1 MRRGTRDG
9 ALMVGVLAVLGGLAA
24 GMVGAPAHAA
34 EATVVQ
40 FVPQG
45 TVKTP
50 RQVTARFSA
59 PMVPF
64 GDPRAAAQPF
74 TIECPESGT
83 GRWVDPRTWVYDF
96 TRDVPAGLRCTF
108 TRRDDLATLAGEP
121 IGGEPSF
128 TFDTGGPAV
137 QRTTPDDGDTI
148 AEDQAFVL
156 LLDAAVDPA
165 SVPEHVS
172 FAIDG
177 LPERVPARVVD
188 ASERDAI
195 LATLSEWQKD
205 GPTIV
210 VASAQRFPNDARVEL
225 HWGPDVATTAGV
237 PTLAPQSFSWKVR
250 PRFTAEFRCARE
262 NADRGCVP
270 LLPMEVRFT
279 APIARDVA
287 AQIALVGP
295 DGKRI
300 APERSDN
307 GEPTTT
313 GVTFPGPFPAA
324 AAFRVELPADVKDDA
339 GRTLVNAASFP
350 LAVKTDPYP
359 PLAKFSSRFGILEW
373 KADPTLP
380 VTIRDLEP
388 GAGGQSMRVR
398 GNAAKIS
405 ADDPAALI
413 HWLRRVA
420 VAPRDASVFGRK
432 PPTGLE
438 AFKLPRVHGDQAFEV
453 VGIPMASPG
462 LWVVELS
469 SRRLGASL
477 LGRDA
482 PFYVPTAALVTNLSA
497 HLKWGRE
504 RSLVWVTSLES
515 ATPVPGARVTVHD
528 CHGRTVASGTTDARG
543 VADVNLPAESD
554 VPGCDDEQYQVPE
567 DFFDW
572 SQIRAID
579 DLGSGLFVVARTDDD
594 MTFVHSSWDEG
605 IEPYR
610 FDLPSEP
617 WTGPTLVHTV
627 LDRALFRAGETV
639 HMKHLLRERTLEGFG
654 PVAAADRPVTLRI
667 RNTGT
672 QETWEQ
678 SLAWDGRGAAES
690 TWTIPASAKL
700 GTYDVTLLT
709 RARPGEPWSAR
720 ELEGATFRV
729 EEFRVPLM
737 QATLQ
742 LPAVPLVAP
751 KKLSAEVAVK
761 WLAGGSAGKVPV
773 RLRAEERPGSFEPP
787 DDAGDYRFAEGTVR
801 TGIERSGT
809 GVADEEEGE
818 DAGPADQNGLRQ
830 LPRQDLVL
838 DGAGTTRARFR
849 LGTPPTTPRELTVE
863 LEYRDPSGA
872 AHTVSRSVS
881 LWPGDWIPG
890 IAAERW
896 VLSEGDLRV
905 RAMVLDVEKKP
916 VPGAKVV
923 FTVFDRTT
931 YTTRKRVVGGFYSYE
946 NVSEV
951 KRVGPLC
958 EVPTDAQGRAACS
971 GRPEISGTAIVEA
984 TVTDPEGHAVSTYQY
999 VYVSRERP
1007 LWFEPG
1013 DSDRIDVLPERRTWE
1028 PGETARFQVRMPFQQ
1043 ATALVTVEREGVGDT
1058 FVVPLSGTEPVV
1070 EVPITGAHAPN
1081 TFVSVLVVRGRVGD
1095 VQPTAM
1101 VDLGRPAFKLGIAG
1115 IDVGWKTHTLDVT
1128 VGSDRPVYRV
1138 RETAKVEIAVRNADG
1153 TAPGPDSEV
1162 AVAAVDEGLLAL
1174 APNPTWKV
1182 LDAMMARRGYAVR
1195 TSTAQ
1200 TQVIGKRHYGQKAVL
1215 GGGGGGRQTTREL
1228 FDTLLLWAARVPL
1241 DADGKATVD
1250 VPINDSLT
1258 AFRIVAVATAGLG
1271 RFGTGWTSIRTTQDL
1286 MVVPGLAPLVREGDV
1301 TRAEFTVRNTTER
1314 PITAVLTATVPQLEA
1329 ALPEQTVPL
1338 AGGESK
1344 LVAWD
1349 ITVPSD
1355 VARLEWTVDVRDADG
1370 ASDSLKVGQE
1380 VRPAVPVR
1388 VLQATLFQWSPTAA
1402 PVPVARP
1409 ADAIAGRGGVD
1420 VVLSPSLVAGLDGA
1434 EEWLRAYPF
1443 TCLEQRVSRAIGL
1456 DDDKAWQQVTAS
1468 MPAHQDG
1475 DGLLKYFPTMDQG
1488 SEVLTA
1494 YVLAIADAAG
1504 RPLPDGVRDAALEG
1518 LRTFVE
1524 GKIQRPSRMPD
1535 LVLRKLAAL
1544 EALARYGKA
1553 EASQLDGIVV
1563 EPELWPT
1570 SAALDWWSILRR
1582 VEGIPQQPARLAA
1595 VENVVR
1601 ARLDL
1606 SGTTLRFSTGDGDGL
1621 WWLMTGPEANGA
1633 RLLLLLVDAGLW
1645 PEDTPRVV
1653 RGLLAMQQRGAW
1665 ATTTA
1670 NAWGSV
1676 AVRKFAGAY
1685 ERTPVAGTTSAT
1697 LGGATKSLAWTQ
1709 EPAGGT
1715 LAFPWPDA
1723 PSTLA
1728 VAQQGSGAPWVTV
1741 QAKAAIPLREPLSA
1755 GYRIT
1760 KSVTAVEV
1768 AETGTW
1774 HTGDVARV
1782 RLEIEAQGDM
1792 GWVVVDDPIPA
1803 GSSHVGTGLGGD
1815 SAMLAAQGADV
1826 NAEEPTF
1833 VERGFGGWRGY
1844 WAWLPKGT
1852 TVVEYVV
1859 RLGQPGTFQLPP
1871 TRAEAMYAPEL
1882 FGEIP
1887 NAPWVVR

>member
-1 MRRGTRDG
+1 MRRGACDAG
-9 ALMVGVLAVLGGLAA
+9 LGGRLVVGIVWLA
-24 GMVGAPAHAA
+24 GAAAALAA

-64 GDPRAAAQPF
+64 GDPRAAAPPF
-74 TIECPESGT
+74 TVDCPEAGS
-83 GRWVDPRTWVYDF
+83 GRWIDPRTWVYDF
-96 TRDVPAGLRCTF
+96 ERDVPAGLRCTF
-108 TRRDDLATLAGEP
+108 TRRDDLATLAGDP
-121 IGGEPSF
+121 VGGEATF
-128 TFDTGGPAV
+128 GFDTGGPAV
-137 QRTTPDDGDTI
+137 RRATPDDGDTI
-148 AEDQAFVL
+148 VEDQAFVL

-172 FAIDG
+172 FAIEG
-177 LPERVPARVVD
+177 LPERVPAKVVD

-195 LATLSEWQKD
+195 LAALWEWQKD
-205 GPTIV
+205 GPTVV
-210 VASAQRFPNDARVEL
+210 VASPQRFPNDARVEL
-225 HWGPDVATTAGV
+225 HWDAGVRTTDGV
-237 PTLAPQSFSWKVR
+237 PTTSPQTYSWKVR

-270 LLPMEVRFT
+270 LLPMELRFS
-279 APIARDVA
+279 APVARAMA
-287 AQIALVGP
+287 AQIALIGP
-295 DGKRI
+295 DGARI
-300 APERSDN
+300 APEARDDDAA
-307 GEPTTT
+307 TTT
-313 GVTFPGPFPAA
+313 GVTFAGPFPAA
-324 AAFRVELPADVKDDA
+324 ATFRVELPADVRDDA
-339 GRTLVNAASFP
+339 GRALVNADSFP
-350 LAVKTDPYP
+350 LTVKTDPYP

-373 KADPTLP
+373 KGDPTLP
-380 VTIRDLEP
+380 VTVRDLEP
-388 GAGGQSMRVR
+388 GAGGQSLRVR
-398 GNAAKIS
+398 GNVAKIP
-405 ADDPAALI
+405 AEDPAAMI

-420 VAPRDASVFGRK
+420 VAPRDASVFGK
-432 PPTGLE
+432 TPPPGLD

-453 VGIPMASPG
+453 IGIPLASPG
-462 LWVVELS
+462 LWVVELQ

-477 LGRDA
+477 LGRDV
-482 PFYVPTAALVTNLSA
+482 PFFVPTAALVTNLSA

-504 RSLVWVTSLES
+504 RSLVWVTTLES
-515 ATPVPGARVTVHD
+515 ATPVENARVTVHD
-528 CHGRTVASGTTDARG
+528 CHGNTLARGTTDARG
-543 VADVNLPAESD
+543 VADVPLPQWPE
-554 VPGCDDEQYQVPE
+554 VPSCHEERFQVPE
-567 DFFDW
+567 EFFDW

-579 DLGSGLFVVARTDDD
+579 DLGGGLFVVARTDDD

-617 WTGPTLVHTV
+617 WTGPALVHTI

-639 HMKHLLRERTLEGFG
+639 HMKHLLRERTLAGFG
-654 PVAAADRPVTLRI
+654 AVAAADRPITLRI

-672 QETWEQ
+672 METWEQ
-678 SLAWDGRGAAES
+678 SLAWNERGAAES
-690 TWTIPASAKL
+690 TWTIPKTAKL
-700 GTYDVTLLT
+700 GSYAVSLVT
-709 RARPGEPWSAR
+709 RAKPGEPWTAR
-720 ELEGATFRV
+720 ELEGASFRV

-751 KKLSAEVAVK
+751 KKVSAEVAVR
-761 WLAGGSAGKVPV
+761 WLAGGAAGKVPV
-773 RLRAEERPGSFEPP
+773 RVRAEERPAGFEPP
-787 DDAGDYRFAEGTVR
+787 ADAGDYRFAEGTVR

-809 GVADEEEGE
+809 GIANEEDG
-818 DAGPADQNGLRQ
+818 APAHDGLRQ

-838 DGAGTTRARFR
+838 DGTGTTRARLR
-849 LGTPPTTPRELTVE
+849 LGRPAPTPRELTVE
-863 LEYRDPSGA
+863 LEYRDPSGV
-872 AHTVSRSVS
+872 AHTVSRSVP

-896 VLSEGDLRV
+896 ILSEGDLHV
-905 RAMVLDVEKKP
+905 KSLVLDVEKKP
-916 VPGAKVV
+916 VAGAKVV

-931 YTTRKRVVGGFYSYE
+931 FTTRKRVVGGFYAYE

-951 KRVGPLC
+951 RHVGPLC
-958 EVPTDAQGRAACS
+958 EAPTDAQGRAECS
-971 GRPEISGTAIVEA
+971 GRPDVKGTAIVEA
-984 TVTDPEGHAVSTYQY
+984 SVTDPDGHTVSTYTY
-999 VYVSRERP
+999 VYVSAERP
-1007 LWFEPG
+1007 HWFEPG
-1013 DSDRIDVLPERRTWE
+1013 DADRIDVVPERRKWE
-1028 PGETARFQVRMPFQQ
+1028 PGETARFQVRMPFQK

-1058 FVVPLSGTEPVV
+1058 WVVPITAEKPVV

-1081 TFVSVLVVRGRVGD
+1081 VFVSVLVVRGRVGD

-1101 VDLGRPAFKLGIAG
+1101 VDLGRPAFKLGITG
-1115 IDVGWKTHTLDVT
+1115 IDVGWKTHTLDVA
-1128 VGSDRPVYRV
+1128 VASDRPVYRV
-1138 RETAKVEIAVRNADG
+1138 RDTAKVAVAVRNADG
-1153 TAPGPDSEV
+1153 TAPGPDAEV
-1162 AVAAVDEGLLAL
+1162 AIAAVDEGLLAL

-1195 TSTAQ
+1195 TATAQ
-1200 TQVIGKRHYGQKAVL
+1200 MQVIGKRHYGKKAVA
-1215 GGGGGGRQTTREL
+1215 GGGGGGRQSTREL

-1241 DADGKATVD
+1241 DADGRATVE

-1271 RFGTGWTSIRTTQDL
+1271 RFGTGVTTIRTTQDL
-1286 MVVPGLAPLVREGDV
+1286 MVVPGLAPLVREGDA

-1314 PITAVLTATVPQLEA
+1314 PITAVVAATVEGLGA
-1329 ALPEQTVPL
+1329 TLPEQTVPL
-1338 AGGESK
+1338 AAGEAK

-1349 ITVPSD
+1349 FTVPSD
-1355 VARLEWTVDVRDADG
+1355 VARLEWTVGVREGDG
-1370 ASDSLKVGQE
+1370 ASDRVKVGQD

-1388 VLQATLFQWSPTAA
+1388 VLQATLFQWTPGA
-1402 PVPVARP
+1402 PPLPLARP
-1409 ADAIAGRGGVD
+1409 ADAIPGRGGID
-1420 VVLSPSLVAGLDGA
+1420 VVLAPSLVAGLDGA
-1434 EEWLRAYPF
+1434 EAWLRAYPYG
-1443 TCLEQRVSRAIGL
+1443 CLEQRVSRAIGL
-1456 DDDKAWQQVTAS
+1456 GDDQVWAQVTAT

-1475 DGLLKYFPTMDQG
+1475 DGLLKYFPNMDQG

-1518 LRTFVE
+1518 LRGFVR
-1524 GKIQRPSRMPD
+1524 GTLQRPSRMAD
-1535 LVLRKLAAL
+1535 LVLRKLAAV

-1553 EASQLDGIVV
+1553 EPEQLDGIVV

-1582 VEGIPQQPARLAA
+1582 VDGVPDRAKRLAA
-1595 VENVVR
+1595 VENAVR

-1606 SGTTLRFSTGDGDGL
+1606 SGTTLRFSTGGDDAL
-1621 WWLMTGPEANGA
+1621 WWLMTGPEANGG
-1633 RLLLLLVDAGLW
+1633 RLLLLLVEGDLW
-1645 PEDTPRVV
+1645 REDTPRVV

-1676 AVRKFAGAY
+1676 AVRRFAAAY
-1685 ERTPVAGTTSAT
+1685 ERTPVGGTTAAT
-1697 LGGATKSLAWTQ
+1697 LGTASEELAWTAS
-1709 EPAGGT
+1709 PAGGT

-1723 PSTLA
+1723 PSTLS
-1728 VAQQGSGAPWVTV
+1728 VAQHGTGAPWVTV
-1741 QAKAAIPLREPLSA
+1741 QSKAAIPLREPLAS

-1760 KSVTAVEV
+1760 KSVSAVEV
-1768 AETGTW
+1768 AEAGTW

-1782 RLEIEAQGDM
+1782 RLELDAQGDM

-1803 GSSHVGTGLGGD
+1803 GASHVGTGLGGD

-1833 VERGFGGWRGY
+1833 VERGFAGWRGY
-1844 WAWLPKGT
+1844 WAWLPKGR

-1887 NAPWVVR
+1887 NPPWVVR

>member
-1 MRRGTRDG
+1 MRHDG
-9 ALMVGVLAVLGGLAA
+9 SGWMRWVAGLVLLAA
-24 GMVGAPAHAA
+24 TASFAA
-34 EATVVQ
+34 DASVVQ

-64 GDPRAAAQPF
+64 GDPRAAAAPF
-74 TIECPESGT
+74 TVECPEAGT

-96 TRDVPAGLRCTF
+96 TRDVPAGVRCTF
-108 TRRDDLATLAGEP
+108 TRRDGLATLAGDP
-121 IGGEPSF
+121 IGGDATF

-137 QRTTPDDGDTI
+137 QRATPDDGDTI

-156 LLDAAVDPA
+156 LLDAEVDPA
-165 SVPEHVS
+165 SVPEHVA
-172 FAIDG
+172 FAIEG
-177 LPERVPARVVD
+177 LPERVPAKVVD
-188 ASERDAI
+188 AAERDAI
-195 LATLSEWQKD
+195 LATLSDWQKD
-205 GPTIV
+205 GPTVV
-210 VASAQRFPNDARVEL
+210 VASPQRFPNDARVEL
-225 HWGPDVATTAGV
+225 HWGPGVRTRGGV
-237 PTLAPQSFSWKVR
+237 PTESPQSFGWKVR

-270 LLPMEVRFT
+270 LLPMEVRFS
-279 APIARDVA
+279 APIARTVA
-287 AQIALVGP
+287 EQIALVGP
-295 DGKRI
+295 DGKRFPVD
-300 APERSDN
+300 AGDADES
-307 GEPTTT
+307 TTS
-313 GVTFPGPFPAA
+313 GVTFPGPFPPAST
-324 AAFRVELPADVKDDA
+324 FRVELPADVRDDA
-339 GRTLVNAASFP
+339 DRTLVNAASFP
-350 LAVKTDPYP
+350 LTVKTDPYP

-380 VTIRDLEP
+380 VTVRDLEP
-388 GAGGQSMRVR
+388 GAGGQSLRVR
-398 GNAAKIS
+398 GNATKIP
-405 ADDPAALI
+405 ADDPKSMI
-413 HWLRRVA
+413 HWLRRVS
-420 VAPRDASVFGRK
+420 VAPRDKSVFGK
-432 PPTGLE
+432 TPPPGIET
-438 AFKLPRVHGDQAFEV
+438 FKLPRVHGDQAFEV
-453 VGIPMASPG
+453 IGIPLASPG
-462 LWVVELS
+462 LWVVELQ

-477 LGRDA
+477 LGRDV

-504 RSLVWVTSLES
+504 RSLVWVTTLEH
-515 ATPVPGARVTVHD
+515 AEPVAGARVTVHD
-528 CHGRTVASGTTDARG
+528 CHGTTLASGTTDARG
-543 VADVNLPAESD
+543 VADVALPQASD
-554 VPGCDDEQYQVPE
+554 VPYCDDEQYQVPE
-567 DFFDW
+567 EFFDW

-610 FDLPSEP
+610 FDLPPEP
-617 WTGPTLVHTV
+617 WTGPALAHTI

-639 HMKHLLRERTLEGFG
+639 HMKHLLRERTLDGFG
-654 PVAAADRPVTLRI
+654 AVAASERPVTLRI

-678 SLAWDGRGAAES
+678 GLVWNAHGAAES
-690 TWTIPASAKL
+690 TWTIPKTAKL
-700 GTYDVTLLT
+700 GTYEIVLVT
-709 RARPGEPWSAR
+709 RAKPGEPWTAR
-720 ELEGATFRV
+720 ELAGATFRV

-751 KKLSAEVAVK
+751 KKVSAEVAVR

-773 RLRAEERPGSFEPP
+773 RVRGEERPAYFEPP
-787 DDAGDYRFAEGTVR
+787 DDVGDYRFAEGPVR
-801 TGIERSGT
+801 VGIDRSGT
-809 GVADEEEGE
+809 GIQDDGDEEDG
-818 DAGPADQNGLRQ
+818 GPAARDLRQ

-838 DGAGTTRARFR
+838 DGNGTTRARLR
-849 LGTPPTTPRELTVE
+849 LGKPAATPRDLTVE
-863 LEYRDPSGA
+863 LEYRDPSGT
-872 AHTVSRSVS
+872 AHTISRTVPI
-881 LWPGDWIPG
+881 WPGAWIPG

-896 VLSEGDLRV
+896 IMSEGDLRV
-905 RAMVLDVEKKP
+905 RALVLDVEKKP
-916 VPGAKVV
+916 VAGAKVV

-931 YTTRKRVVGGFYSYE
+931 FTTRKRVVGGFYAYE
-946 NVSEV
+946 NVSET

-958 EVPTDAQGRAACS
+958 EVETDAQGRATCT
-971 GRPEISGTAIVEA
+971 GRPDVSGTAIVEA

-999 VYVSRERP
+999 VYVSRDRP
-1007 LWFEPG
+1007 QWFEPG
-1013 DSDRIDVLPERRTWE
+1013 DADRIDVIPERRTWE

-1058 FVVPLSGTEPVV
+1058 YVVPITAEKPVV

-1081 TFVSVLVVRGRVGD
+1081 VFVSVLVVRGRVGD

-1101 VDLGRPAFKLGIAG
+1101 VDLGRPAFKLGITG

-1138 RETAKVEIAVRNADG
+1138 RETAKVSIAVRNADG
-1153 TAPGPDSEV
+1153 TPPGPDSEV

-1195 TSTAQ
+1195 TATAQ
-1200 TQVIGKRHYGQKAVL
+1200 TQVIGKRHYGQKAVP

-1241 DADGKATVD
+1241 DAEGKATVD
-1250 VPINDSLT
+1250 VPLNDSLT

-1271 RFGTGWTSIRTTQDL
+1271 RFGTGAATIRTTQDL

-1301 TRAEFTVRNTTER
+1301 TRGEFTVRNTTER
-1314 PITAVLTATVPQLEA
+1314 PITAVLTATVEGLGA
-1329 ALPEQTVPL
+1329 ALPAQTVPL

-1349 ITVPSD
+1349 FTVPAD
-1355 VARLEWTVDVRDADG
+1355 VSRLEWTVEVREADG
-1370 ASDSLKVGQE
+1370 ASDRLKVGQD
-1380 VRPAVPVR
+1380 VRPAIPVR
-1388 VLQATLFQWSPTAA
+1388 VLQATLFQATPGAQ

-1409 ADAIAGRGGVD
+1409 DDAVPGRGGVD
-1420 VVLSPSLVAGLDGA
+1420 VVLAPSLVAGLDGVTD
-1434 EEWLRAYPF
+1434 WLRRYPF
-1443 TCLEQRVSRAIGL
+1443 TCLEQRVSRAIGTG
-1456 DDDKAWQQVTAS
+1456 DDTAWAQVTAS
-1468 MPAHQDG
+1468 MPALQDS
-1475 DGLLKYFPTMDQG
+1475 DGLLKYFATMDQG

-1504 RPLPDGVRDAALEG
+1504 RALPDGVRDAALEG
-1518 LRTFVE
+1518 LRGFVE
-1524 GKIQRPSRMPD
+1524 GRIQRSSRMAD
-1535 LVLRKLAAL
+1535 LVLRKLAAI
-1544 EALARYGKA
+1544 EALSRYGKA

-1582 VEGIPQQPARLAA
+1582 LDDVPDRATKLAA

-1606 SGTTLRFSTGDGDGL
+1606 SGTTLRFSTGDGDAL

-1633 RLLLLLVDAGLW
+1633 RLLLLLVDGHLW
-1645 PEDTPRVV
+1645 PEDTPRVA
-1653 RGLLAMQQRGAW
+1653 RGLLALQQRGAW
-1665 ATTTA
+1665 ETTTA

-1676 AVRKFAGAY
+1676 AVRKFAAAY
-1685 ERTPVAGTTSAT
+1685 ERTPVGGTTSAT
-1697 LGGATKSLAWTQ
+1697 LGAEKQELAWVQ
-1709 EPAGGT
+1709 KPAGGT
-1715 LAFPWPDA
+1715 LAFAWPDA
-1723 PSTLA
+1723 PSTLS
-1728 VAQQGSGAPWVTV
+1728 VAQNGPGAPWVTV
-1741 QAKAAIPLREPLSA
+1741 QSKAAIPLREPLAS

-1760 KSVTAVEV
+1760 KTVTPVEV
-1768 AETGTW
+1768 AEAGTW
-1774 HTGDVARV
+1774 HTGDVVRV
-1782 RLEIEAQGDM
+1782 RLELDAQGDM
-1792 GWVVVDDPIPA
+1792 GWVVLDDPIPA

-1815 SAMLAAQGADV
+1815 SAMLAAQGADT
-1826 NAEEPTF
+1826 ETTEPTF
-1833 VERGFGGWRGY
+1833 VERAFSGWRGY
-1844 WAWLPKGT
+1844 WAWLPKGK

-1887 NAPWVVR
+1887 NPPWVVR